1 MKHLCI
7 FLLVFNMGLNAAVH
21 SQNQRVSVKLKNAG
35 IEDLIV
41 AIKSQCDM
49 GFLYDYGKTKA
60 VKNITVS
67 MQNALLAD
75 VLSEALKGTGFVAEI
90 ENSMII
96 IKEIVRGEQKKA
108 RVIKGLITDEG
119 KSPLPGVTVLI
130 KGTTIGVVTDTAG
143 RYTLTL
149 PDQKEATLV
158 FSFVGMENVEL
169 KVTPERDVYN
179 VIMKESQTALD
190 DVVVTGFF
198 TKNKQSFTGS
208 VKTISVEEIKAVSNT
223 NLISALAMLTPGL
236 KLVEN
241 NQAGSNPN
249 NLPEIVIRG
258 TSSLTT
264 EADVNPNQPIIILDG
279 LEITLR
285 DLYDLDINEIERV
298 DVLKDAS
305 ASALYGERAA
315 NGVIVIERKKIL
327 NDKLR
332 LSYNL
337 DGTVD
342 FPDLSTYDYLNA
354 ADKLEF
360 ERRANLYNFENK
372 YDLEEYNR
380 KKLLIS
386 KGMDTDWMSKPLR
399 TGYTIGN
406 SIGVSG
412 KGNDMTYRVNAN
424 IRNVRGVMRGDYRK
438 YLRYKCIL
446 VLSYC

>member
-169 KVTPERDVYN
+169 KVTPERDVYS

-264 EADVNPNQPIIILDG
+264 EADVNPNQP
-279 LEITLR
+279 
-285 DLYDLDINEIERV
+285 
-298 DVLKDAS
+298 
-305 ASALYGERAA
+305 
-315 NGVIVIERKKIL
+315 
-327 NDKLR
+327 
-332 LSYNL
+332 
-337 DGTVD
+337 
-342 FPDLSTYDYLNA
+342 
-354 ADKLEF
+354 
-360 ERRANLYNFENK
+360 
-372 YDLEEYNR
+372 
-380 KKLLIS
+380 
-386 KGMDTDWMSKPLR
+386 
-399 TGYTIGN
+399 
-406 SIGVSG
+406 
-412 KGNDMTYRVNAN
+412 
-424 IRNVRGVMRGDYRK
+424 
-438 YLRYKCIL
+438 
-446 VLSYC
+446 

>member
-190 DVVVTGFF
+190 DVFYR
-198 TKNKQSFTGS
+198 
-208 VKTISVEEIKAVSNT
+208 I
-223 NLISALAMLTPGL
+223 
-236 KLVEN
+236 
-241 NQAGSNPN
+241 
-249 NLPEIVIRG
+249 
-258 TSSLTT
+258 
-264 EADVNPNQPIIILDG
+264 
-279 LEITLR
+279 
-285 DLYDLDINEIERV
+285 
-298 DVLKDAS
+298 
-305 ASALYGERAA
+305 GE
-315 NGVIVIERKKIL
+315 
-327 NDKLR
+327 D
-332 LSYNL
+332 
-337 DGTVD
+337 D
-342 FPDLSTYDYLNA
+342 F
-354 ADKLEF
+354 
-360 ERRANLYNFENK
+360 
-372 YDLEEYNR
+372 
-380 KKLLIS
+380 
-386 KGMDTDWMSKPLR
+386 G
-399 TGYTIGN
+399 
-406 SIGVSG
+406 
-412 KGNDMTYRVNAN
+412 
-424 IRNVRGVMRGDYRK
+424 RGDQGGF
-438 YLRYKCIL
+438 
-446 VLSYC
+446 

>member
-169 KVTPERDVYN
+169 KVTPERDVYL
-179 VIMKESQTALD
+179 S
-190 DVVVTGFF
+190 
-198 TKNKQSFTGS
+198 
-208 VKTISVEEIKAVSNT
+208 
-223 NLISALAMLTPGL
+223 LIH
-236 KLVEN
+236 
-241 NQAGSNPN
+241 
-249 NLPEIVIRG
+249 I
-258 TSSLTT
+258 
-264 EADVNPNQPIIILDG
+264 
-279 LEITLR
+279 
-285 DLYDLDINEIERV
+285 
-298 DVLKDAS
+298 
-305 ASALYGERAA
+305 
-315 NGVIVIERKKIL
+315 
-327 NDKLR
+327 
-332 LSYNL
+332 
-337 DGTVD
+337 
-342 FPDLSTYDYLNA
+342 
-354 ADKLEF
+354 
-360 ERRANLYNFENK
+360 
-372 YDLEEYNR
+372 
-380 KKLLIS
+380 
-386 KGMDTDWMSKPLR
+386 
-399 TGYTIGN
+399 
-406 SIGVSG
+406 
-412 KGNDMTYRVNAN
+412 
-424 IRNVRGVMRGDYRK
+424 
-438 YLRYKCIL
+438 
-446 VLSYC
+446 